1 MAMLIAGLLL
11 VLGTH
16 SVRLYANDW
25 RQHMID
31 RIGEKPWKGLF
42 SVVSLLG
49 LYLLI
54 VGYDGARST
63 PVTLYDTPLWMRHV
77 TVLLMLFASI
87 FMVAAYVPR
96 NHLKARMGHPMIL
109 SVKTWALA
117 HLLSNGTLAD
127 VLVFGGFL
135 LWAVLDFIRLR
146 RADRANS
153 TLYPEGGI
161 GNTLLTIAL
170 GAILWAVI
178 TLWLHA
184 RFVGVAPLAL

>member
-16 SVRLYANDW
+16 SVRLDANDW
-25 RQHMID
+25 RQAMID
-31 RIGEKPWKGLF
+31 RLGEKPWKGLF
-42 SVVSLLG
+42 SVVSLIG

-54 VGYDGARST
+54 VGYDAARST
-63 PVTLYDTPLWMRHV
+63 PVALYDTPQWMRPV
-77 TVLLMLFASI
+77 TVLLMLFSSVLL
-87 FMVAAYVPR
+87 VATYVPR
-96 NHLKARMGHPMIL
+96 NHLKARMGHPMVL

-135 LWAVLDFIRLR
+135 IWAVLDFIRLR
-146 RADRANS
+146 RADRAHG

-170 GAILWAVI
+170 GALLWAVFV
-178 TLWLHA
+178 LWLHA
-184 RFVGVAPLAL
+184 RLVGVAPLAL